1 MRAFPAF
8 GVLLKASSQRKAI
21 ESVLLANSGLPSPQ
35 GSPRGNIE
43 LAQSFARSLAAARLE
58 DWHWK
63 MLAEWQ
69 AKSPQKAPANSA
81 LEYLSFCAVLSLGVL
96 YPGLSR
102 PGRRRALAQI
112 QLAAQDPRWRPREA
126 AAMAL
131 QAIGEE
137 DPGALRDIVAKWMS
151 SADFL
156 QKRAIVAGLAHPPLL
171 EDSAFTLFCL
181 STADAILASLAHA
194 GRAARAREDFK
205 VLRQGLGYALSVLV
219 DKLPEAGFPLLAKWA
234 AAGDADVKW
243 VLRENL
249 RKKRLAE
256 RHPREAAEILRA
268 LSEGRAAG
276 R

>member
-1 MRAFPAF
+1 MKAFPAF

-21 ESVLLANSGLPSPQ
+21 ESVLLENSGLPN
-35 GSPRGNIE
+35 PRGNPRGNVE
-43 LAQSFARSLAAARLE
+43 LAQSFARSLAAVRLE

-69 AKSPQKAPANSA
+69 RKSPQAAPTNSA
-81 LEYLSFCAVLSLGVL
+81 LEYLPFCAALSMGVL
-96 YPGLSR
+96 YTGVPR
-102 PGRRRALAQI
+102 PEKRRALAQI
-112 QLAAQDPRWRPREA
+112 EQAARDPRWRPREA

-131 QAIGEE
+131 QAIGEN
-137 DPGALRDIVAKWMS
+137 DPGALRDIVAKWMP

-171 EDSAFTLFCL
+171 GDAAFTLFCL
-181 STADAILASLAHA
+181 STVDAILESLARA
-194 GRAARAREDFK
+194 GRAARGREDFR
-205 VLRQGLGYALSVLV
+205 VLRQGLAYALSVFA

-234 AAGDADVKW
+234 AVDDADVKW

-249 RKKRLAE
+249 KKKRLAE
-256 RHPREAAEILRA
+256 RHPREAEAILRA
-268 LSEGRAAG
+268 LNEGRAAG